1 MVIHTILLI
10 SSQLLFAVGF
20 DESFVCDISDDIT
33 PAVSACYAVV
43 SVYISVYLLK
53 WFRFIWCSC
62 IMPVVG
68 FGVSSDEWLT
78 YVTRKIVKS
87 LGLNTVTCKL
97 LICVCFQ
104 AFTTK

>member
-1 MVIHTILLI
+1 
-10 SSQLLFAVGF
+10 LLFAVGF

-53 WFRFIWCSC
+53 WFRFIWCTY

-68 FGVSSDEWLT
+68 FGVSSDEWLI
-78 YVTRKIVKS
+78 YVIRKIVKS
-87 LGLNTVTCKL
+87 LG
-97 LICVCFQ
+97 
-104 AFTTK
+104 